1 MRKGDEL
8 SVSIVDIGDD
18 GVGIGKHDGHV
29 YFIKDALIGDTV
41 RAKVMKVKPK
51 HVFAKLEEVL
61 TPSPFR
67 VQPPC
72 RLHRSCGA
80 CQLQALKYEK
90 QLEYKQNKVYNNLKR
105 IGGFSDEAVEA
116 VLEPIIGMEQP
127 FGYRNKAAYPVAH
140 DKEGNLIAGF
150 YAGRTHDI
158 IAVNNCLLTDERNK
172 AVLAAVLS
180 YMKENAI
187 SAYDEASGTGHIRHI
202 LVRTGHY
209 SGELML
215 CLVVNADAPPPSHI
229 AANADALPID
239 HVAAKA
245 DAPSIGHVILSAA
258 KNLVPALS
266 VIPGMASISINYNPG
281 RTNVIMGR
289 DTECIW
295 GKATIADCLH
305 VLDVKANFQKSG
317 RRFNFHISPKSFY
330 QVNAQQAEKLYS
342 LMLDWLNLSGNETV
356 WDLYSGIGTISIYMA
371 PYTGMV
377 YAVES
382 VPESVRD
389 ARLNAAENNA
399 TNIHFLEGRV
409 EDIFVK
415 KCQSADIVIVNPPRK
430 GLSSTCTEAIIQ
442 AKPERI
448 IYLSCDSATLARDL
462 RILKESGFRL
472 ARARPVDQFCH
483 SVHVETLCL
492 LVWESH

>member
-1 MRKGDEL
+1 MQKGDEL

-18 GVGIGKHDGHV
+18 GVGIGKHDGQV
-29 YFIKDALIGDTV
+29 LFIKDALIGDTV

-51 HVFAKLEEVL
+51 HVFAKLEKVL
-61 TPSPFR
+61 MPSPFR
-67 VQPPC
+67 IQPPC
-72 RLHRSCGA
+72 RFHRSCGA

-105 IGGFSDEAVEA
+105 IGGFSDEALEA
-116 VLEPIIGMEQP
+116 VLEPIIGMDKP
-127 FGYRNKAAYPVAH
+127 FGYRNKAAYPVGH
-140 DKEGNLIAGF
+140 DKEGRPIAGF

-158 IAVNNCLLTDERNK
+158 IAVNDCLLTDERNK
-172 AVLAAVLS
+172 AVLAAVLA

-187 SAYDEASGTGHIRHI
+187 SAYDEISGTGHIRHI

-215 CLVVNADAPPPSHI
+215 CLVVNADAPPP
-229 AANADALPID
+229 N

-245 DAPSIGHVILSAA
+245 DAPSVNHVILSATQ
-258 KNLVPALS
+258 NLIPALS
-266 VIPGMASISINYNPG
+266 TIPGMASISINYNPG

-295 GKATIADCLH
+295 GKEAITDSLH

-317 RRFNFHISPKSFY
+317 RRFSFHISPKSFY
-330 QVNAQQAEKLYS
+330 QVNARQAEKLYS

-356 WDLYSGIGTISIYMA
+356 WDLYAGIGTISIYMA
-371 PYTGMV
+371 PYAGMV

-382 VPESVRD
+382 VPEAVRD
-389 ARLNAAENNA
+389 ARLNAAENGVD
-399 TNIHFLEGRV
+399 NIQFMEGRV
-409 EDIFVK
+409 EDIFAK
-415 KCQSADIVIVNPPRK
+415 KCQGADIVVVNPPRK
-430 GLSSTCTEAIIQ
+430 GLSSICMEAIIQ

-462 RILKESGFRL
+462 RILRESGFHL
-472 ARARPVDQFCH
+472 TRARPVDQFGH

-492 LVWESH
+492 LVLGSH